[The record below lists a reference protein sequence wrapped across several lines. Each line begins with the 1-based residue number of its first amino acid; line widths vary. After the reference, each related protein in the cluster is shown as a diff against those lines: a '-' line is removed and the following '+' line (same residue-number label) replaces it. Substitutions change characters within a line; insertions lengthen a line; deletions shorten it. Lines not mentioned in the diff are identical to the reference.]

1 VRERERLEA
10 LEREIL
16 RLEEELK
23 RLVPGLRL
31 KHVYCGKEGCWCA
44 RARKAGLKGHGPY
57 YYRYVWDGQKERVG
71 RDGEVKKGKQTE
83 KYVGKSVEA
92 WPSTWRAF
100 RALGK
105 RLAKLTE
112 EKERLLTQEVGSD

>member
-1 VRERERLEA
+1 MTVKERLEA

-16 RLEEELK
+16 HLEEELK
-23 RLVPGLRL
+23 RLVPGLRI

-57 YYRYVWDGQKERVG
+57 YYRYVWDGTKERVG
-71 RDGEVKKGKQTE
+71 KNGEVKRGKQTE
-83 KYVGKSVEA
+83 VYVGKSVEA

-100 RALGK
+100 RKLGK
-105 RLAKLTE
+105 RLSKLVRERE
-112 EKERLLTQEVGSD
+112 ELLTQEEDLD